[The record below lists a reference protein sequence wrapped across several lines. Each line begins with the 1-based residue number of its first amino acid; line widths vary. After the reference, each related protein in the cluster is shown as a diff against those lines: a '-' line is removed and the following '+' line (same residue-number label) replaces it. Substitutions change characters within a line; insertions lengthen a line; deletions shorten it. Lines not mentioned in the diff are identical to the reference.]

1 MVKSKIR
8 HRYILLFAAIAA
20 LVISV
25 AAYSYLQRDV
35 RSKEAEFS
43 ALQAELVEVQA
54 QNNEIAT
61 LIDSNDERQMFEH
74 LARERGFVYPD
85 EKIYY
90 NVTPGN

>member
-25 AAYSYLQRDV
+25 AAYSYLQSDV

>member
-25 AAYSYLQRDV
+25 AAYSYLQSDV
-35 RSKEAEFS
+35 RSKEAEYS
-43 ALQAELVEVQA
+43 TKQAELVEVQA
-54 QNNEIAT
+54 QNKEIAT
-61 LIDSNDERQMFEH
+61 LIDTNDKRQMFEY